1 MTSIRLLANNQRIDG
16 YHKEQILVEGFI
28 NPFKNKEEEKLFVVA
43 VEKSLAHCTERFN
56 DAIPKD
62 SFGLQKTLDD
72 KHPDQKTYMTFYQYS
87 KLSKP
92 KRAKCFFDED
102 NEEVVT
108 YKVRKTGEVITESTN
123 IYKWT
128 PQTAEKTKEV
138 ATKFYIALAIFCKE
152 LGIDFHR
159 AEGKGFDFIINGI
172 RCEGKI
178 GQSKDLS
185 SIATGN
191 NHSKVKVDCVISVQ
205 FKMSGNDFTDLWV
218 GVVDMSKASSK
229 DTKWSDDVSK
239 TGKNN
244 NGFSKLTISIEDAN
258 IVKCLCGE
266 ITPATKYI
274 QVVHESL
281 V

>member
-1 MTSIRLLANNQRIDG
+1 MSLLCV
-16 YHKEQILVEGFI
+16 KLVERFI
-28 NPFKNKEEEKLFVVA
+28 NPFKNEEEEKLFVGA
-43 VEKSLAHCTERFN
+43 VKKALRHCTERFN

-72 KHPDQKTYMTFYQYS
+72 KYPDQKTYITFHQYS

-92 KRAKCFFDED
+92 KRAECFFDDE
-102 NEEVVT
+102 NEEIVS
-108 YKVRKTGEVITESTN
+108 YKLRKTGEVITESTN
-123 IYKWT
+123 IYKWS
-128 PQTAEKTKEV
+128 PQTAEKSKEV
-138 ATKFYIALAIFCKE
+138 ATKFYIALEIFCKE
-152 LGIDFHR
+152 VGIDFQR
-159 AEGKGFDFIINGI
+159 AEGKGFDFIINRI
-172 RCEGKI
+172 RGEGKI

-191 NHSKVKVDCVISVQ
+191 NHSKVKVDCIISAQ

-218 GVVDMSKASSK
+218 GVVDMSKATSEN
-229 DTKWSDDVSK
+229 TKWSDDVSK

-244 NGFSKLTISIEDAN
+244 NGFSKLTISVDDAS
-258 IVKCLCGE
+258 IVKCLFGD
-266 ITPATKYI
+266 IKPAQKYI

>member
-1 MTSIRLLANNQRIDG
+1 MSSLSV
-16 YHKEQILVEGFI
+16 KLVEGFI
-28 NPFKNKEEEKLFVVA
+28 NPFKNEEEEKLFVVA
-43 VEKSLAHCTERFN
+43 VKKALQHCTDRFN

-72 KHPDQKTYMTFYQYS
+72 KYPDQKKYITFYQYS
-87 KLSKP
+87 QLSKP
-92 KRAKCFFDED
+92 KRSKCLFDVD

-123 IYKWT
+123 IYKWVS
-128 PQTAEKTKEV
+128 QTAEKSKEV
-138 ATKFYIALAIFCKE
+138 ATKFYIALEIFCKE
-152 LGIDFHR
+152 LGIDFQR
-159 AEGKGFDFIINGI
+159 IEKKGFDFIINGI
-172 RCEGKI
+172 RCEGKL
-178 GQSKDLS
+178 GQSQDLS

-191 NHSKVKVDCVISVQ
+191 NHSKVKVDCIISVQ
-205 FKMSGNDFTDLWV
+205 FKMSGNDFTDIWV
-218 GVVDMSKASSK
+218 GVVDMSKATSE

-244 NGFSKLTISIEDAN
+244 NGFSKLTISVEDAN

-266 ITPATKYI
+266 IKPAQKYI
-274 QVVHESL
+274 QVIHESL